1 MKQQKE
7 IKKPEQTGLVL
18 ERPHPTRAQRRGVL
32 KQMPQWKI
40 YKTLPATHEDSIEFR
55 NDTRENGKKINTEH
69 QDAQEKY
76 TESILSE
83 MSGKIEKVLKDLG
96 HNKKYIDAYMD
107 AWFDTTLNRSLNIEN
122 GEEHSFSKLLK
133 KYLQNDKN

>member
-1 MKQQKE
+1 MFVPQTAFCLTVPLGEFNSSMK
-7 IKKPEQTGLVL
+7 VL
-18 ERPHPTRAQRRGVL
+18 TMSRIQR
-32 KQMPQWKI
+32 KI

-83 MSGKIEKVLKDLG
+83 MSGKIEKVLKD
-96 HNKKYIDAYMD
+96 YCSCRDVVI
-107 AWFDTTLNRSLNIEN
+107 
-122 GEEHSFSKLLK
+122 
-133 KYLQNDKN
+133 

>member
-1 MKQQKE
+1 
-7 IKKPEQTGLVL
+7 
-18 ERPHPTRAQRRGVL
+18 
-32 KQMPQWKI
+32 MPQWKI

-96 HNKKYIDAYMD
+96 HNKKYIDAYMN
-107 AWFDTTLNRSLNIEN
+107 AWFDTTINRSLNIKN